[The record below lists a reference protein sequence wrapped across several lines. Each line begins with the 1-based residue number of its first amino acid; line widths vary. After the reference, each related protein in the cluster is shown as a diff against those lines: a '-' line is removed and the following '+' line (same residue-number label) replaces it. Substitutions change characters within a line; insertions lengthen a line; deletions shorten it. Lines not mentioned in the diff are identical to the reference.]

1 MNDIKETV
9 KAILTDYLKHN
20 ELRKTPE
27 RFAILEA
34 IYDTDV
40 HFDVDWLYNEM
51 KRKKFTLSRA
61 TIYNSIEHL
70 LACGLITKHQFGKSQ
85 AMYEKSYAYKQ
96 HDHLICNDCKAVL
109 EFCDPR
115 IYQIQSMMGQ
125 LLQFE
130 ITHHNLNFFG
140 RCNTLTQTGACPRMN
155 NKNIPLTAK

>member
-61 TIYNSIEHL
+61 
-70 LACGLITKHQFGKSQ
+70 
-85 AMYEKSYAYKQ
+85 
-96 HDHLICNDCKAVL
+96 
-109 EFCDPR
+109 
-115 IYQIQSMMGQ
+115 
-125 LLQFE
+125 
-130 ITHHNLNFFG
+130 
-140 RCNTLTQTGACPRMN
+140 
-155 NKNIPLTAK
+155 